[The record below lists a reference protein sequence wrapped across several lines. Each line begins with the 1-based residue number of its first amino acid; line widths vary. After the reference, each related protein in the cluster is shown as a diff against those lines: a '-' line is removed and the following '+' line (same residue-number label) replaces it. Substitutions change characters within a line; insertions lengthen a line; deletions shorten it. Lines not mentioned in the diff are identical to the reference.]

1 MKMVGALGKAG
12 KEHELVVVPEADHGF
27 QGQISGGKYIMN
39 YERKFFVRHLKPYK
53 EVFIEE

>member
-1 MKMVGALGKAG
+1 MKMVGALVKAG

-39 YERKFFVRHLKPYK
+39 YERKFFYPPPQA
-53 EVFIEE
+53 

>member
-1 MKMVGALGKAG
+1 MWTLRFRHRNAG

-39 YERKFFVRHLKPYK
+39 YERHLEPEK